1 MIQQKP
7 PKNPCYKFFCEPCSF
22 RCNNKKD
29 FNRHLN
35 TTKHKKG
42 IIGVNGIKT
51 EKNKIYKC
59 NICNKKYKHKSGL
72 YRHKKICKSDD
83 GQLAELAKKLAKVS
97 HTHFHCE
104 CGKSYKHAS
113 SLSKHKSKCTYLQD
127 EDNKKDYTDE
137 IVPTN
142 NVEILLKALLEK
154 NNDILEE
161 NKILREKISTMEFGN
176 TMINS
181 NNNSF
186 NINMFLNEKCKNAMN
201 IEDFVEKIKLTLED
215 LQFTKENGYAKGI
228 SNIFIKNLNDMD
240 ITERPIHC
248 SDQKRLQ
255 FYVKN
260 DNEWSKDK
268 NNEKIDNT
276 IEKVSRKQLKSIQD
290 WVEANPNYT
299 ESDSKLD
306 EYFTLVR
313 SITQPNDDKNLKNIK
328 RKVGENVKLEKSE
341 NNLEKSENVK

>member
-1 MIQQKP
+1 MISQKP
-7 PKNPCYKFFCEPCSF
+7 HKNPKFKFICDPCSF

-35 TTKHKKG
+35 TKKHIKG
-42 IIGVNGIKT
+42 INGVNGIIS
-51 EKNKIYKC
+51 EKNNIFKC
-59 NICNKKYKHKSGL
+59 ELCNKKYKHKTGL
-72 YRHKKICKSDD
+72 YRHKKICKNTNNVLSKII
-83 GQLAELAKKLAKVS
+83 QNYPKVI
-97 HTHFHCE
+97 HNKFVCE
-104 CGKSYKHAS
+104 CEKSYKYAS
-113 SLSKHKSKCTYLQD
+113 GLSKHKTKCKHLHCVNENSET
-127 EDNKKDYTDE
+127 TE
-137 IVPTN
+137 IIPTN
-142 NVEILLKALLEK
+142 NVEKLLK
-154 NNDILEE
+154 NILEE
-161 NKILREKISTMEFGN
+161 NKAIHKKNDSILQENKILRQEIKNLKIGN

-181 NNNSF
+181 NNNNSF

-201 IEDFVEKIKLTLED
+201 IEDFVEKIKLSLED

-240 ITERPIHC
+240 VTERPIHC

-260 DNEWSKDK
+260 DNEWTKDK

-276 IEKVSRKQLKSIQD
+276 IEKVSRKQIKSIQE
-290 WVEANPNYT
+290 WVEANPDYT
-299 ESDSKLD
+299 ESDAKME

-328 RKVGENVKLEKSE
+328 RKVGENVKLEK
-341 NNLEKSENVK
+341 

>member
-1 MIQQKP
+1 MQKSSKKVP
-7 PKNPCYKFFCEPCSF
+7 IIYSCEACDYNTSRKSQWSRHILTAKHLKLTNAASGLTKKVPCKFICEKC
-22 RCNNKKD
+22 KKD
-29 FNRHLN
+29 FNHRQSLF
-35 TTKHKKG
+35 
-42 IIGVNGIKT
+42 
-51 EKNKIYKC
+51 
-59 NICNKKYKHKSGL
+59 
-72 YRHKKICKSDD
+72 RHKKICKNSH
-83 GQLAELAKKLAKVS
+83 GQLAKLAKKLAKVS
-97 HTHFHCE
+97 HQKFHCE

-113 SLSKHKSKCTYLQD
+113 SLSKHKTKCDYLHNEGD
-127 EDNKKDYTDE
+127 RKDYTDE

-176 TMINS
+176 TY
-181 NNNSF
+181 NNNQTNNNQF

-201 IEDFVEKIKLTLED
+201 LEDFVEKIKLSLED
-215 LQFTKENGYAKGI
+215 LQFTKDNGYAKGI

-240 ITERPIHC
+240 VTERPIHC

-260 DNEWSKDK
+260 DNEWTKDK
-268 NNEKIDNT
+268 NNEKLDNT
-276 IEKVSRKQLKSIQD
+276 IKKVSRKQMKSIQE
-290 WVEANPNYT
+290 WVEANPDYT
-299 ESDSKLD
+299 ETDAKME

-328 RKVGENVKLEKSE
+328 RKVGENVKIDK
-341 NNLEKSENVK
+341 

>member
-1 MIQQKP
+1 MK
-7 PKNPCYKFFCEPCSF
+7 KSSKKFKSKFICDK
-22 RCNNKKD
+22 CNYTTSRKSQWD
-29 FNRHLN
+29 RHIL
-35 TTKHKKG
+35 TSKH
-42 IIGVNGIKT
+42 VNG
-51 EKNKIYKC
+51 KNGNCKGNAKSSI
-59 NICNKKYKHKSGL
+59 NICPKCKKQYAHKSGL
-72 YRHKKICKSDD
+72 SRHIKMCKSTVS
-83 GQLAELAKKLAKVS
+83 KLSKIIQNYPKVIQS
-97 HTHFHCE
+97 DFCCE
-104 CGKSYKHAS
+104 CGKTYKYAS
-113 SLSKHKSKCTYLQD
+113 GLSKHKLKCKYLQN
-127 EDNKKDYTDE
+127 EDSYNDE
-137 IVPTN
+137 IYDITPTN

-154 NNDILEE
+154 NNDILQENKAIHQKNDSILEE
-161 NKILREKISTMEFGN
+161 NKILRQEIKNLKLGN

-215 LQFTKENGYAKGI
+215 LQFTKENGYTKGI

-268 NNEKIDNT
+268 NNEKIDNS
-276 IEKVSRKQLKSIQD
+276 IQQVSVMQLKSIQD
-290 WVEANPNYT
+290 WVEANPDYLESTAKT
-299 ESDSKLD
+299 E

-328 RKVGENVKLEKSE
+328 RKVGENVKLEK
-341 NNLEKSENVK
+341 